1 MRVQDMLS
9 GQFHEMPD
17 YGVAEPYRS
26 GWPDPQM
33 YGLGEVHDGLG
44 NSLGL
49 WFLPKL
55 IGGAV
60 SKIFGGGGGGGEA
73 SAPPPMT
80 SAPAPLRVT
89 CPPCPPCPACGTPF
103 PGAGMMRPGFPPFP
117 YPYPPPSPRRRRRR

>member
-1 MRVQDMLS
+1 MLVQDMLT
-9 GQFHEMPD
+9 GQLHEVPD
-17 YGVAEPYRS
+17 YGVAEPEMS

-60 SKIFGGGGGGGEA
+60 SKIFGGGGGD
-73 SAPPPMT
+73 
-80 SAPAPLRVT
+80 APAPA
-89 CPPCPPCPACGTPF
+89 PAAAPACPPCPACPTC
-103 PGAGMMRPGFPPFP
+103 GMALPPI
-117 YPYPPPSPRRRRRR
+117 PYPPPGYPPPGYLPRRRRRR